1 VHHHQALYQGGHPE
15 TMEEGIQAERLSYR
29 REHEVKR
36 RGLGAVETHEN
47 NEQHGQVQKRNEG
60 QTVNRMGKND
70 WMGFSNKGHKDG
82 YKRLDGGLPSFTCER
97 GLWYNSINGNE
108 SS

>member
-1 VHHHQALYQGGHPE
+1 
-15 TMEEGIQAERLSYR
+15 MEEGIQAKGISHR
-29 REHEVKR
+29 REYEIKR
-36 RGLGAVETHEN
+36 RGLDEIKTHEH
-47 NEQHGQVQKRNEG
+47 NEQHGKIQKRNEG

-82 YKRLDGGLPSFTCER
+82 YKRFDGGLPGFTCER